1 MYCDYYDPRQGRSQ
15 GYEHVYAQRQGVRIY
30 RAFPKRGGSGFSLIH
45 GCYFMGGGGGETPIP
60 AARSPADTVGG
71 PGGLPRGKLEKKD
84 RKWWHLMVFAVKI
97 LIYKF

>member
-45 GCYFMGGGGGETPIP
+45 GCYFMGGGGEPP
-60 AARSPADTVGG
+60 YPLRAAQRTRWGVRGASPEENLKKKIANGG
-71 PGGLPRGKLEKKD
+71 
-84 RKWWHLMVFAVKI
+84 I
-97 LIYKF
+97 